1 MAESAKRIVVESEDL
16 KGKKKKLIV
25 VLPNAKINKDAQL
38 MYNQSFSAALKSGAI
53 LRQKLDQVMRE
64 QGVWDDVKQKEY
76 DQIMVD
82 INDREKTLASGGI
95 KLDEAKSVA
104 VEMRDLRDRFRG
116 LISERTSMDGNTAEG
131 QADNAR
137 FNYLSYAC
145 MLNQEG
151 NRVFETFEHY
161 EETTD
166 EPYVIACASAL
177 AEKLY
182 GLDPSYETNLP
193 ENKFLQ
199 DYKFVDKDLR
209 FVNDEG
215 HLVDLEGRLV
225 DDDGRFIKYDD
236 DGNKVY
242 IDIDGNVVNE
252 EGDYAMDFSPF
263 LDDSGKPV
271 PVPEKEE
278 KEAKAEVE
286 DSEEQSEEKE
296 QPKKGRKKKATVKVE
311 VESQE

>member
-1 MAESAKRIVVESEDL
+1 MAEAQKRITVESKDL
-16 KGKKKKLIV
+16 KGKKKKVVLI
-25 VLPNAKINKDAQL
+25 LPNAKINKDAQL
-38 MYNQSFSAALKSGAI
+38 VYNQSFSAALKSGAI

-64 QGVWDDVKQKEY
+64 QGIWDDTKQKEY

-82 INDREKTLASGGI
+82 INDNEKKLASGGI
-95 KLDEAKSVA
+95 ALSEAKTLA
-104 VEMRDLRDRFRG
+104 VEMRGLRDSFRG

-137 FNYLSYAC
+137 FNYLVYAC
-145 MLNQEG
+145 MLDQEG
-151 NRVFETFEHY
+151 NRVFDSFDHY
-161 EETTD
+161 EERAD
-166 EPYVIACASAL
+166 EPFVVDGAAAL

-182 GLDPSYETNLP
+182 GLDPDYDKNLP

-199 DYKFVDKDLR
+199 DYSFVDKDLR

-215 HLVDLEGRLV
+215 HLVDLDGRLV
-225 DDDGRFIKYDD
+225 DDDGRFIKYDN

-242 IDIDGNVVNE
+242 IDIDGNVVTE
-252 EGDYAMDFSPF
+252 EGDYKMDFAPF
-263 LDDSGKPV
+263 LDDSGEPV

-278 KEAKAEVE
+278 KAEAEAET
-286 DSEEQSEEKE
+286 SEKKNEEE
-296 QPKKGRKKKATVKVE
+296 PSNKKVSKKKTKAK

>member
-1 MAESAKRIVVESEDL
+1 MADRIVVESEDS

-38 MYNQSFSAALKSGAI
+38 VYNQSFSTALKSGAI

-64 QGVWDDVKQKEY
+64 QGIWDDIKQKEY

-82 INDREKTLASGGI
+82 INDKEKQLASGGI

-104 VEMRDLRDRFRG
+104 VEMRELRGKFRG

-151 NRVFETFEHY
+151 KRVFETFEHY
-161 EETTD
+161 EETAD
-166 EPYVIACASAL
+166 EPYVVACAGAL

-215 HLVDLEGRLV
+215 HLVDLEDRLV
-225 DDDGRFIKYDD
+225 DNDGRFIKYDN

-242 IDIDGNVVNE
+242 IDVDGNVVNE
-252 EGDYAMDFSPF
+252 EGDYKMDFSPF
-263 LDDSGKPV
+263 LDGSGEPVPV

-278 KEAKAEVE
+278 KVEAAT
-286 DSEEQSEEKE
+286 EEQDEEE
-296 QPKKGRKKKATVKVE
+296 TQPKKGSKKKAAVKKVE
-311 VESQE
+311 VDSQE

>member
-1 MAESAKRIVVESEDL
+1 MAERLTVNSTDS
-16 KGKKKKLIV
+16 KGKKKKVII

-38 MYNQSFSAALKSGAI
+38 AYNKSFSDALKSGAI

-64 QGVWDDVKQKEY
+64 QGIWNDEKQKEY

-82 INDREKTLASGGI
+82 INDNEKRLAGGGI
-95 KLDEAKSVA
+95 ALSEAKAVA
-104 VEMRDLRDRFRG
+104 VEMRVLRERFRG
-116 LISERTSMDGNTAEG
+116 LIAERTSMDGNTAEG

-137 FNYLSYAC
+137 FNYLTYAC
-145 MLNQEG
+145 MLDEQG
-151 NRVFETFEHY
+151 SRVFDSYDHY
-161 EETTD
+161 EETVE
-166 EPYVIACASAL
+166 EPYVIDSAAAL

-209 FVNDEG
+209 FVNGDG
-215 HLVDLEGRLV
+215 HLVDLEGRLI

-236 DGNKVY
+236 EGNKVY
-242 IDIDGNVVNE
+242 IDIEGNVVDE
-252 EGDYAMDFSPF
+252 EGEYKLDFSPF
-263 LDDSGKPV
+263 LDDSGDPV
-271 PVPEKEE
+271 PVPAKKEE
-278 KEAKAEVE
+278 KKEEEVK
-286 DSEEQSEEKE
+286 SEEKKE
-296 QPKKGRKKKATVKVE
+296 QPKKGRKKKVSAE

>member
-1 MAESAKRIVVESEDL
+1 MAESAKRIVVESEDS
-16 KGKKKKLIV
+16 KGKKKKLV
-25 VLPNAKINKDAQL
+25 VILPNAKINKDAQL
-38 MYNQSFSAALKSGAI
+38 VYNQSFSAALKSGAI

-64 QGVWDDVKQKEY
+64 QGIWDDAKQKEY

-82 INDREKTLASGGI
+82 INDKEKQLASGGI
-95 KLDEAKSVA
+95 KLDEAKNVA
-104 VEMRDLRDRFRG
+104 VEMRELRGRFRG
-116 LISERTSMDGNTAEG
+116 LIAERTSMDGNTAEG

-145 MLNQEG
+145 MLDQEG
-151 NRVFETFEHY
+151 KRVFETFEHY
-161 EETTD
+161 EETAD
-166 EPYVIACASAL
+166 EPYVVACAGAL

-193 ENKFLQ
+193 ENKFLH

-215 HLVDLEGRLV
+215 HLVDLDGRLV
-225 DDDGRFIKYDD
+225 DDDGRFIKYDND
-236 DGNKVY
+236 DNKVY

-252 EGDYAMDFSPF
+252 EGDYKMDFSPF
-263 LDDSGKPV
+263 LDDSGEPV

-278 KEAKAEVE
+278 KVEA
-286 DSEEQSEEKE
+286 SEEQSEEKE
-296 QPKKGRKKKATVKVE
+296 QPKKGRKKKATATAKAE